1 MRYNLS
7 KTKRRPR
14 SNKKGALKGLR
25 NNKTKVVKKR
35 RIEQRGGGGESYRE
49 LIELIQKTPDSVANY
64 IRKEI
69 EPSLYH
75 KFVAMNSGHGMM
87 VQITG
92 PTALYTACS
101 LPDPNPNLVNTL
113 LFFGF
118 KPDTRNNDGDRSYP
132 QHGVVEAAGAIIRS
146 QDSDPSKKQ
155 KLGNLVNVLGLLR
168 NYGAHMESKNIR
180 GLTALDE
187 YITENQGQKS
197 MNGLLY
203 TSSDRALI
211 DLGKSIHDL
220 LGPATPY
227 VPPPSVHVVKP
238 SEDALPPCDLSELPE
253 SQHYSRE
260 PNSSFGFE
268 SKYYFIYNRLYYYFC
283 VKINELIEKG
293 FNDSMQYAQPGSNKT
308 FNVTNEDTNTRVPTT
323 FTFSYTRAQLPGVGH
338 VATALRINESVSFN
352 IEEPRCRINAKVEM
366 LPET

>member
-35 RIEQRGGGGESYRE
+35 RIEQRGGGSYQE
-49 LIELIQKTPDSVANY
+49 LIGLIQKNPDSVANY
-64 IRKEI
+64 IRNEI
-69 EPSLYH
+69 TPSLNH
-75 KFVAMNSGHGMM
+75 QFVERNPQGGGDPIM
-87 VQITG
+87 G

-101 LPDPNPNLVNTL
+101 LPDPNPILVNTL

-118 KPDTRNNDGDRSYP
+118 NPNTPNKDGIGSYP
-132 QHGVVEAAGAIIRS
+132 QHGVVAAAGAIIIS
-146 QDSDPSKKQ
+146 PDTDSGKKQ
-155 KLGNLVNVLGLLR
+155 KLGKLVNVLGLLR

-180 GLTALDE
+180 DLTAMGE
-187 YITENQGQKS
+187 YITENQGQQS
-197 MNGLLY
+197 INGLLY
-203 TSSDRALI
+203 NSSDPALK

-227 VPPPSVHVVKP
+227 VPPPRVHVVKP
-238 SEDALPPCDLSELPE
+238 SEDPLRPCDLSELTE

-260 PNSSFGFE
+260 RSSIVGFE
-268 SKYYFIYNRLYYYFC
+268 SKYYFIYNLQKYYFC